1 MNYELDSKMY
11 NGKRIQPQ
19 VEWENNNPREFINTN
34 NYYTSLC
41 YHFLSFFLIFKTY
54 K

>member
-19 VEWENNNPREFINTN
+19 AEWENNNTREFINTN
-34 NYYTSLC
+34 NYYIHCVIISIIFS
-41 YHFLSFFLIFKTY
+41 HF
-54 K
+54 